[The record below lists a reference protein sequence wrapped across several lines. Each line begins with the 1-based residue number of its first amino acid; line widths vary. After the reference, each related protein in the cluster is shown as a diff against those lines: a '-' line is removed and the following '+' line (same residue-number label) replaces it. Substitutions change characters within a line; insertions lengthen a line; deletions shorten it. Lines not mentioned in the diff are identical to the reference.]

1 MNFKRTLL
9 AASILSFYSGIAS
22 ADIIVGTDLNSNAG
36 SNHLINALY
45 SGNRGTNG
53 GGDQSLQF
61 GDNLMGTSY
70 ADVIIGGL
78 GIDVLFGH
86 GGNDVL
92 IGGTEDFNGF
102 NRDRAFGNEG
112 DDVFIWTPGDGN
124 DFFDGGAGTDVLIVG
139 LVGES
144 QDDDGSTEGAPF
156 FNVTP
161 PNIIVGSKN
170 FDGIY
175 LDPTT
180 NLPVV
185 DVINGPGFCDVLD
198 RATSDINA
206 LNLDHLVRFTLR
218 DPADIFAETLAK
230 DPSIHPDALDT
241 GLRVA
246 IHLKNTEYVVC
257 GSRNGNT
264 IDVFDLRYSPI
275 TKTTVDYLPADAY
288 GLIQY

>member
-1 MNFKRTLL
+1 MNFKRTLI
-9 AASILSFYSGIAS
+9 AASILSFYSASTS
-22 ADIIVGTDLNSNAG
+22 ADIIIGSDLNSNAG
-36 SNHLINALY
+36 SNHTINALY

-61 GDNLMGTSY
+61 GDNLMGTNY

-92 IGGTEDFNGF
+92 IGGTEDFNSA

-112 DDVFIWTPGDGN
+112 DDIFIWTPGDGN
-124 DFFDGGAGTDVLIVG
+124 DFFDGGAGTDVLIIG

-144 QDDDGSTEGAPF
+144 QDNDGSTEDAPF
-156 FNVTP
+156 FNVTLP
-161 PNIIVGSKN
+161 PKKGSKD

-175 LDPTT
+175 LNPNT

-185 DVINGPGFCDVLD
+185 DVVNGPGFCDVLD
-198 RATSDINA
+198 RATSDIGT
-206 LNLDHLVRFTLR
+206 LNLDHLVRFTLTG
-218 DPADIFAETLAK
+218 PANIFDETLAA
-230 DPSIHPDALDT
+230 DPSIPPESLDT

-246 IHLKNTEYVVC
+246 VHLKNTEFVVC
-257 GSRNGNT
+257 GSRDGDE
-264 IDVFDLRYSPI
+264 IDVFDLRYSPV

-288 GLIQY
+288 GLMHY